1 MNHKDLP
8 RELLQ
13 FTKPIDY
20 QTLLKDKSGHDW
32 INIPTTSFLTKEG
45 ISWFIS
51 RNIFIS
57 RTLTLFKGIKNHH
70 GPIHIDASPVAFN
83 FVISGHGKME
93 WISDITGT
101 EIIGFSKS
109 NNGNN
114 FVKWVDVNDF
124 NIIDTWCGDL
134 GIVKIDTPHRIVTA
148 DEDRYCVSIR
158 VDPGIGIQSLEEAVK
173 AVYG

>member
-32 INIPTTSFLTKEG
+32 IFIPTTDFLTEEG
-45 ISWFIS
+45 ISWFTS
-51 RNIFIS
+51 RNIIIRKTVS
-57 RTLTLFKGIKNHH
+57 LFKGVRNNQ
-70 GPIHIDASPVAFN
+70 GPMHKDTSRVAFN
-83 FVISGHGKME
+83 FVLSGHGKME
-93 WISDITGT
+93 WVSDIIGT
-101 EIIGFSKS
+101 VTISYANNTKGFL
-109 NNGNN
+109 
-114 FVKWVDVNDF
+114 KWADVNDF
-124 NIIDTWCGDL
+124 TINDTWCGDL
-134 GIVKIDTPHRIVTA
+134 GIVKIDTPHRLVTT

-158 VDPGIGIQSLEEAVK
+158 VVPGMGIQSFEEAVK